1 MEFIYHFI
9 YHVIEYWIL
18 NTRISTAGAQSKTVD
33 LTENSMSSCA
43 RRWRFGRRRRSAVV
57 LRLHRHGCFSWIWT
71 IWKAERNVRTKRAQL
86 LYMSSILYTYM
97 IIYVY
102 IYMYIEVFFLIFPC
116 CGWNRWTSAGW
127 EWQAPLFHAEFLI
140 DAGPQEAVVLCIELH
155 IARVTKVFDLVYMNK
170 NIWENPWRSTNNS
183 NRWVVEWTWINF
195 LYIFVNVQQV
205 FNAVAA
211 KRREVW
217 KLWELSW
224 FGF

>member
-102 IYMYIEVFFLIFPC
+102 IYMYIEVFFFNISMLWMEQMNFSGMGMTGASLPC
-116 CGWNRWTSAGW
+116 G
-127 EWQAPLFHAEFLI
+127 
-140 DAGPQEAVVLCIELH
+140 
-155 IARVTKVFDLVYMNK
+155 VFDRCWATGGCGFVYRIAYSQSDQS
-170 NIWENPWRSTNNS
+170 IWSS
-183 NRWVVEWTWINF
+183 
-195 LYIFVNVQQV
+195 LY
-205 FNAVAA
+205 
-211 KRREVW
+211 E
-217 KLWELSW
+217 
-224 FGF
+224 